1 MKVEQKIRSLLSKMG
16 KYKYTALIFLLG
28 IALMLMPQKTQ
39 NKQPAEQ
46 TRENDMENIEL
57 EERLEHILGHMDGV
71 GNVEVLLTLETG
83 TSYQYQ
89 TDVQTYTKESN
100 TEVQKE
106 TVLASDGSGKQ
117 IPITVRTTYPT
128 YQGALVLCQ
137 GADSAA
143 VRLDIINAVSDLT
156 GLGSDKI
163 SVIKMIN
170 D

>member
-163 SVIKMIN
+163 SVIKMI
-170 D
+170 DD